1 MWTHMFFFF
10 GEKVL
15 CFHFLARNSMIS
27 SGFWGQFR
35 NVGSS
40 WLASH
45 MRIPIYIQGGME
57 ICTWLYVYDT
67 WLSSSQKIKR
77 MHVMCVPFCLH
88 VKAMWPDSR
97 RGKENCWGQ
106 QLRDCCI
113 QDHFHMC
120 KGESKI
126 ARSDVLL
133 IIELSYDRITLEP
146 CALNASHTQI

>member
-1 MWTHMFFFF
+1 MFFFF

-45 MRIPIYIQGGME
+45 MWDTYIYREEWRFVADCMFMILGS
-57 ICTWLYVYDT
+57 LAVK
-67 WLSSSQKIKR
+67 KIKR

-88 VKAMWPDSR
+88 VKAM
-97 RGKENCWGQ
+97 
-106 QLRDCCI
+106 
-113 QDHFHMC
+113 
-120 KGESKI
+120 
-126 ARSDVLL
+126 
-133 IIELSYDRITLEP
+133 
-146 CALNASHTQI
+146 